1 MIFSP
6 YFPVFAALP
15 TVDVADDVSNMQ
27 NWLKKQWTDLS
38 LEKVISTLLLALLC
52 FIGIRLIMRVLT
64 KLTDRSSLDR
74 RVQKTILRVVRTALY
89 TIAVLVL
96 LDSVGF
102 PVASLVALAGV
113 LGLALSLAV
122 QDVLSNIAGG
132 MVLLFSKPFT
142 LGDYISTGDSEGT
155 VEEIGLTHTKLDT
168 FSGQRVMLPNSKLTA
183 GKIVNYTTK
192 GIRRVDHSISASY
205 DDSTE
210 SVRAACLKAVA
221 DAPGVLSDPAPVV
234 LVDSYGESAI
244 QYTIRFWAKT
254 EDYWNAYSTSLEAV
268 RRRFDEAGITMTYNH
283 LNVHIIDQN
292 CGKN

>member
-1 MIFSP
+1 MA
-6 YFPVFAALP
+6 AALP

-27 NWLKKQWTDLS
+27 NWLQKEWADLS
-38 LEKVISTLLLALLC
+38 LEKVLSTVILALIC
-52 FIGIRLIMRVLT
+52 FIGIRLIMRILT
-64 KLTDRSSLDR
+64 KLTDRSSLDK
-74 RVQKTILRVVRTALY
+74 RVQRAALRVVRGVLY
-89 TIAVLVL
+89 TTAVLIL

-192 GIRRVDHSISASY
+192 GVRRVDHSITASY

-221 DAPGVLSDPAPVV
+221 DAPGVLQDPAPVV
-234 LVDSYGESAI
+234 LVSSYGESSI
-244 QYTIRFWAKT
+244 QYTVRFWTRT
-254 EDYWNAYSTSLEAV
+254 EDYWNAYSTSLESI
-268 RRRFDEAGITMTYNH
+268 RRHFDEDGVTMTYDH
-283 LNVHIIDQN
+283 LNVHIIDPPIRTE
-292 CGKN
+292 K